1 MHWLVAFRHD
11 QRSWD
16 VCNRVVNKGA
26 AVAGHIKLWLPVFHI
41 GYWKS
46 MLSTLQC
53 ICKSC
58 SSILLPEEEFR
69 TYLRR
74 MRSVMLPA
82 WNPACQTTAPFDCH
96 ACVACPEHTWIPS
109 RGHSSSLLE

>member
-1 MHWLVAFRHD
+1 MLSGSQSSPTIGVRSCSLEVQQD
-11 QRSWD
+11 QPLLACARALIEKAS
-16 VCNRVVNKGA
+16 G
-26 AVAGHIKLWLPVFHI
+26 AGHIKLWLPVFHI

-58 SSILLPEEEFR
+58 SSILLPEEEFK

-74 MRSVMLPA
+74 MRSVCFPLS
-82 WNPACQTTAPFDCH
+82 
-96 ACVACPEHTWIPS
+96 VV
-109 RGHSSSLLE
+109 LV

>member
-1 MHWLVAFRHD
+1 
-11 QRSWD
+11 
-16 VCNRVVNKGA
+16 
-26 AVAGHIKLWLPVFHI
+26 
-41 GYWKS
+41 

-74 MRSVMLPA
+74 MRSVLVSTSDSASSRTREPASPFSTILRGTGVYEGLTTPYLNVSDRPLPHLGEGGFMGVLLGAEQLIA
-82 WNPACQTTAPFDCH
+82 WIVSTPPRGMTL
-96 ACVACPEHTWIPS
+96 IRLPS
-109 RGHSSSLLE
+109 LS